1 MSWAGP
7 DNFPS
12 TSLADNLDSSCLAT
26 TEKLLVVLR
35 DGRKLIGVL
44 RSFDQFANLVL
55 QNASERIIV
64 GDLFCDLPLGL
75 YIIRGENVVLL
86 GELDPL
92 KEELPLSMVR
102 VKAAE
107 IKQAQKAEQDAT
119 ELKGTMRKRMEFL
132 DLD

>member
-12 TSLADNLDSSCLAT
+12 TSLADNLDK
-26 TEKLLVVLR
+26 KLLVVLR